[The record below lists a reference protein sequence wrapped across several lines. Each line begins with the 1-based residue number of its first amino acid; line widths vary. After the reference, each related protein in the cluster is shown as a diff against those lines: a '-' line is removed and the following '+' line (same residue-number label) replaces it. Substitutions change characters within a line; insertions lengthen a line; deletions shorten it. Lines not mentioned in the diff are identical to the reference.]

1 MLVALRDEE
10 RIPALH
16 VDHTSS
22 PHYSHNLHH
31 QGGNK
36 ATQLQS
42 PSTVMVLR
50 LMLRTHFVT
59 YAKHFAT
66 SPCHVQLKR

>member
-1 MLVALRDEE
+1 MLMALRDEE
-10 RIPALH
+10 RIPAL
-16 VDHTSS
+16 S
-22 PHYSHNLHH
+22 YNLHH

-50 LMLRTHFVT
+50 LMLLRNLRETFRNFT
-59 YAKHFAT
+59 LSCTAKT
-66 SPCHVQLKR
+66 VI